1 MQQPYQRNPRPRRT
15 DPVQPTGL
23 PRVTDDLDVAVL
35 RVAHTVVGL
44 IVRTQVT
51 DSQRVFH
58 TQAAA
63 ASDAVR
69 VARARSS
76 ASLMLRSNM
85 PSGDADAMMTM
96 ESRLS
101 LTSGLL
107 SMVSSLASDSS
118 FVRYF
123 FSSRDRS
130 KRKYRR
136 MIALV
141 SLRRDKSDTAC
152 CAWLSFRQ
160 QTHASIN
167 KNIFRR
173 NSIGPVSIKFLKNS
187 NPSLPLSFSSALFSF
202 L

>member
-1 MQQPYQRNPRPRRT
+1 MGTSVVIGNPLGQSRPIFADRT
-15 DPVQPTGL
+15 YLHPLSHDVGML
-23 PRVTDDLDVAVL
+23 PIHISARSPSPFFREFDVAFQHAL
-35 RVAHTVVGL
+35 GRCRRDDDNG
-44 IVRTQVT
+44 IEIIP
-51 DSQRVFH
+51 DF
-58 TQAAA
+58 
-63 ASDAVR
+63 
-69 VARARSS
+69 RSVKH
-76 ASLMLRSNM
+76 
-85 PSGDADAMMTM
+85 GV
-96 ESRLS
+96 EFGERL
-101 LTSGLL
+101 LVCQILL
-107 SMVSSLASDSS
+107 
-118 FVRYF
+118 
-123 FSSRDRS
+123 SSRDRS

-136 MIALV
+136 MITLV